1 MSFMCHHNKCGHVSM
16 DRCNDILNCC
26 HKVHTIN
33 VGSVYA
39 NPALLKSSFYK
50 TGHRICDESLP
61 SLELKSDQW
70 LNCKGRRCKKFAQ
83 AFRGV
88 RYSTYLNHLKQQH
101 KSRNIPAAFL
111 KKGRVK
117 KQLKVVKYKDFIK
130 DKTDDKPIYDEDAI
144 KKLAESLDVNPR

>member
-1 MSFMCHHNKCGHVSM
+1 M
-16 DRCNDILNCC
+16 DRYDDILNCC

-39 NPALLKSSFYK
+39 TPALPKSSFYK
-50 TGHRICDESLP
+50 TGHVLGDESLP
-61 SLELKSDQW
+61 SLKMKSDQW
-70 LNCKGRRCKKFAQ
+70 LYCKGKWCKKFAQ

-111 KKGRVK
+111 KKGQVK
-117 KQLKVVKYKDFIK
+117 KHMKVVKYKGFIK

-144 KKLAESLDVNPR
+144 KKLVDSLDVNPR